1 MAQRFLTLILL
12 LCSVL
17 LTPYSAQASLF
28 GENGSF
34 GPKSSQ
40 NRFIPVDQA
49 FAFDFRQQG
58 DQLTL
63 SWQINPEY
71 YLYREQIKIV
81 PQNATLGAFTLPEGK
96 AHHDEFYGEV
106 AIFKQQL
113 TLKIP
118 IIQAG
123 NGASV
128 SVTYQGCAEAGFCY
142 PPETRVVPLAAVIKN
157 TTAAPTSDAATLA
170 KNDATPVPAELP
182 FSPLWALLI
191 GIGIA
196 FTPCVLPMYPLISA
210 IILGREKPHS
220 QRRILLLAVVYVQGM
235 ALTYTLLGLV
245 VAAAG
250 LQFQAALQHPYVLI
264 GLSALF
270 VLLALSMFGL
280 YSLQLPSS
288 LQTRLVQWSSSQRG
302 GSLAGVFAMGALAGL
317 ICSPCTTAPL
327 SAILLYIA
335 QSGNMLTGGGT
346 LYLYA
351 LGMGIPLVIVTLFG
365 NKLIPRSGPWMQY
378 VKEAFG
384 FVILALPVFL
394 LERVLGDVWGL
405 RLWSLLAVAFFGWA
419 FVLSLKAHSGWARAC
434 QLLLLAALLVAA
446 RPLQDWAFNGNTAQN
461 QINHL
466 AFKPVNDLP
475 QLQAALAQAQGKPV
489 MLDLYADWCVAC
501 KEFEKYTFSDA
512 QVQREL
518 ADTVLIQA
526 DVTANSAEH
535 AAMLKKLNV
544 LGLPTILFFDAQG
557 NEITAARVTGF
568 MNATDFLQHL
578 QNRQH
583 LQNQQQ

>member
-1 MAQRFLTLILL
+1 MAQRFITLILL
-12 LCSVL
+12 LCSML
-17 LTPYSAQASLF
+17 LAPHSAQASLF
-28 GENGSF
+28 GDNSSF

-40 NRFIPVDQA
+40 SRFIPVDQA

-63 SWQINPEY
+63 SWQIHPDY
-71 YLYREQIKIV
+71 YLYRQQIKIV
-81 PQNATLGAFTLPEGK
+81 PNNATLGAFTLPEGI

-118 IIQAG
+118 ITQAG
-123 NGASV
+123 EQASV

-142 PPETRVVPLAAVIKN
+142 PPETRVVPLSAI
-157 TTAAPTSDAATLA
+157 TASSSTATVTDTISPA
-170 KNDATPVPAELP
+170 TNNATPVAAELP

-220 QRRILLLAVVYVQGM
+220 QRRILLLAIVYVQGM

-335 QSGNMLTGGGT
+335 QSGNMLAGGGT

-365 NKLIPRSGPWMQY
+365 NKLLPRSGPWMQY

-405 RLWSLLAVAFFGWA
+405 RLWSLLAIAFFGWA
-419 FVLSLKAHSGWARAC
+419 FILSLKAHSGWARAF
-434 QLLLLAALLVAA
+434 QLLLLAALLIAA
-446 RPLQDWAFNGNTAQN
+446 RPLQDWAFGSPTQ
-461 QINHL
+461 QSEIKHL
-466 AFKPVNDLP
+466 AFKQVADLP
-475 QLQAALAQAQGKPV
+475 QLQAALAQAKGKPV

-501 KEFEKYTFSDA
+501 KEFEKYTFSDE
-512 QVQREL
+512 QVQRQL
-518 ADTVLIQA
+518 ADTVLLQA

-535 AAMLKKLNV
+535 AALLKELNV

-557 NEITAARVTGF
+557 NEIPAARVTGF
-568 MNATDFLQHL
+568 MNASEFLLHL
-578 QNRQH
+578 QNLPR
-583 LQNQQQ
+583 